1 MNAQEHMRAECP
13 EDYKAF
19 LAAEA
24 AGKKINGLSISGDEE
39 LLAEVEKLLDFEPT
53 IAAAKA
59 AKEKMLAHYRA
70 KAVAG
75 LCFGRYTDGMGDG
88 VFLID

>member
-70 KAVAG
+70 KAAE
-75 LCFGRYTDGMGDG
+75 GMGDG